1 MIFIPDFCPLHFAV
15 ASLRCKYNH
24 FLGANK
30 RFAEKSSFC
39 NVHFIKTRRF
49 IVWRPRTFCRFPE
62 DESWRMY
69 GSRLQRTA
77 VCLAFGERMPARC
90 FSASGIARRRQ
101 AAVGDDEGP
110 ETVKAFSRANAHAR
124 IRCFSFFPFTAS
136 PSMHKCTVAQA
147 VRGEGFAEKPFTR
160 AFTAP
165 DGDFG
170 AVAPAFSVF
179 CRGLFVILVPHPKR
193 VGRALRGR
201 LQPEG
206 GGGIDASPR

>member
-49 IVWRPRTFCRFPE
+49 IVWRPRTFCRVPE
-62 DESWRMY
+62 DESWQMY
-69 GSRLQRTA
+69 GRRPQRTA

-101 AAVGDDEGP
+101 AAVGNGEGAG
-110 ETVKAFSRANAHAR
+110 TVKRFSRAGAHAH
-124 IRCFSFFPFTAS
+124 IRCFSFFAFTAS
-136 PSMHKCTVAQA
+136 PSMPKCTVAQA
-147 VRGEGFAEKPFTR
+147 VRGEGFAENPFTH

-165 DGDFG
+165 DGSFG
-170 AVAPAFSVF
+170 AESPVFRNFAGGFS
-179 CRGLFVILVPHPKR
+179 
-193 VGRALRGR
+193 
-201 LQPEG
+201 
-206 GGGIDASPR
+206 

>member
-49 IVWRPRTFCRFPE
+49 IVWRPRTFCRVPE
-62 DESWRMY
+62 DESWRMADC
-69 GSRLQRTA
+69 RPQRTA

-90 FSASGIARRRQ
+90 FLASGIARRRQ
-101 AAVGDDEGP
+101 AAVGEG
-110 ETVKAFSRANAHAR
+110 EGAGTVKGFSRAGAPAR

-136 PSMHKCTVAQA
+136 PSMHKYTVAQA
-147 VRGEGFAEKPFTR
+147 VRGEGFVENPFTH

-170 AVAPAFSVF
+170 AVVPAFRYF
-179 CRGLFVILVPHPKR
+179 AGGL
-193 VGRALRGR
+193 
-201 LQPEG
+201 
-206 GGGIDASPR
+206 S